1 MRARNNSV
9 QFMCRASGDITALKP
24 TACGQIIARSEVA
37 YTGCARKNPRRDRAR
52 VGELIKSVGDRH
64 DEDDIYP
71 TADRHDVARSG
82 TAYAL
87 WSGNEKT
94 RTG

>member
-1 MRARNNSV
+1 M
-9 QFMCRASGDITALKP
+9 QFMCRASGDITALGP
-24 TACGQIIARSEVA
+24 TACGQIITWAEVA
-37 YTGCARKNPRRDRAR
+37 YTRRVRKSPCRDRTRACER
-52 VGELIKSVGDRH
+52 IEECDHH